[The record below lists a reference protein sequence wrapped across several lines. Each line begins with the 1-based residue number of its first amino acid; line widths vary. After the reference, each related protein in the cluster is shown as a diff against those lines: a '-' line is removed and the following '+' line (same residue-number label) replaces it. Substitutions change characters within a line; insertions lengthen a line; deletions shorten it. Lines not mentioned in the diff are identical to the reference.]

1 MAMTPEE
8 SFALATGAAT
18 APEGE
23 ESTATGAE
31 GEETSAPTNPSW
43 RDEAWKDV
51 PEPIKE
57 QQKSV
62 FEKWDRNYGQL
73 NERFKPYEAFEKSGV
88 NADQLQQALELQQ
101 LMITNPE
108 TVFDFLAQEHGFT
121 TQQQAQAA
129 HTAGVESSDL
139 DPNDPVTKRLAAIEA
154 KEAAYDRERQAQQQ
168 TFSQQQQV
176 QQNIQRINDEFTTL
190 ETRVGKLS
198 DFDKNRIAEKAII
211 NAAANGNGSIG
222 VAYYQYL
229 DERDQLLAAHGAPK
243 APKVMGGGSTVASAP
258 VTEKKVETDDQRLE
272 RAMAMA
278 KQISESQG

>member
-8 SFALATGAAT
+8 SFAQATGGA
-18 APEGE
+18 APETAVPDGE
-23 ESTATGAE
+23 QQEQ
-31 GEETSAPTNPSW
+31 APANPSW
-43 RDEAWKDV
+43 QEEAWKDV
-51 PEPIKE
+51 PEPIK
-57 QQKSV
+57 QQQAPV
-62 FEKWDRNYGQL
+62 FEKWDRNFGQL
-73 NERFKPYEAFEKSGV
+73 NERFRPYEAFEKSGIP
-88 NADQLQQALELQQ
+88 AEQLQQAVELQQ

-108 TVFDFLAQEHGFT
+108 TVFEFLAQEHGFT

-129 HTAGVESSDL
+129 HTAGVESGDL
-139 DPNDPVTKRLAAIEA
+139 DPNDPVTQRLAAIEA

-168 TFSQQQQV
+168 TFSQQQQY
-176 QQNIQRINDEFTTL
+176 QQNVQRINDEFTTL
-190 ETRVGKLS
+190 ESRVGKLN

-258 VTEKKVETDDQRLE
+258 AADRKPETDDQRLE
-272 RAMAMA
+272 RAMAIA